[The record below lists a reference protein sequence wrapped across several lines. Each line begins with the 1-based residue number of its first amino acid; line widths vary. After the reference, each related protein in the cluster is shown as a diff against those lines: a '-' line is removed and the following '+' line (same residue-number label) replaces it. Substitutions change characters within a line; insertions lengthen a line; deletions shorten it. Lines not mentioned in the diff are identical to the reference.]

1 MDKIQEEIKQ
11 LLIHSESPDAAKNP
25 MRYIRAA
32 AREYGLSQMNKCIA
46 ACNKCSD
53 KCRTH
58 TMVTGR
64 PDAALM
70 VIMDYPT
77 DNQAKQCKSLS
88 VFDGNEKVE
97 AFLRK
102 CFDESNIVKFDDV
115 LFMNAVNCCRSRT
128 VKNDHGIE
136 EVYTTPTRE
145 EIDECGTFVRY
156 TVDLIHPYV
165 IILMGNVASN
175 IYIKKKAISKIRGQ
189 WQSVYCIPTMPTYS
203 PHEIQAYEKQDPERA
218 RQMLD
223 NLQEDINN
231 AIKVYKKIDE
241 YVKIIR

>member
-11 LLIHSESPDAAKNP
+11 LLIRSESPDAAKNP

-32 AREYGLSQMNKCIA
+32 AREYGLSQMNKCIT
-46 ACNKCSD
+46 ACNKCSN

-58 TMVTGR
+58 TIVTGH
-64 PDAALM
+64 PDAAFM

-77 DNQAKQCKSLS
+77 DNQAKLNKSLS
-88 VFDGNEKVE
+88 VFEGNEKVE
-97 AFLRK
+97 TFLRT
-102 CFDESNIVKFDDV
+102 CFESNNVDFDKI

-128 VKNDHGIE
+128 VKKDHGIE
-136 EVYTTPTRE
+136 EVYTTPTQK

-175 IYIKKKAISKIRGQ
+175 IYIKKKTISKIRGQ
-189 WQSVYCIPTMPTYS
+189 WQSVYCIPAMPTYS

-231 AIKVYKKIDE
+231 AIKVYKKIGE
-241 YVKIIR
+241 YIKTIR